1 MFFLIFNAKDRN
13 EGSDTMR
20 KFYEKYRKKW
30 WFWLIILGVST
41 TIINNICLLFYN
53 PQPDLDYIKQ
63 QANSKEKEKYNVP
76 NGKVIDV
83 EIYHSDDFG
92 GIEVVEVIVEENFKK
107 TVSETIEQNYDNVYS
122 LINEQGIV
130 NYDMFKYKAIAH
142 SKDGEETTVISF
154 TVLPENMEKLSRMMD
169 VTYRSVAINLY
180 TTDLYRMDFH

>member
-1 MFFLIFNAKDRN
+1 
-13 EGSDTMR
+13 MR

-142 SKDGEETTVISF
+142 SKDGEVEPNDGCHI
-154 TVLPENMEKLSRMMD
+154 
-169 VTYRSVAINLY
+169 
-180 TTDLYRMDFH
+180 